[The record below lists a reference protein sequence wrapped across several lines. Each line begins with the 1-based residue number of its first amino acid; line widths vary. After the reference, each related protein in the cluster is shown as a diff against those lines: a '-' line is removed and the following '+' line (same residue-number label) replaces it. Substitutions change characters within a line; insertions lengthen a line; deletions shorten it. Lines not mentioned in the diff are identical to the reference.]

1 MLFFPLRLRY
11 LFPHNFNFLATAS
24 VLITFNHVFLRSG
37 NYSNRF
43 FPGILPPGQKTLYKA
58 QSLLVYQT
66 HPQIILPTNNYSA
79 QHSTPTMKSVSR
91 SHFQKSIIIEYGNEV
106 QQLLRVSHVLFTDDC
121 PSRGLGLGR
130 LPN

>member
-58 QSLLVYQT
+58 QPPLVYQT
-66 HPQIILPTNNYSA
+66 HSQIQLATNNFSA

-91 SHFQKSIIIEYGNEV
+91 SHFQKIIKIEYGNED
-106 QQLLRVSHVLFTDDC
+106 QQLLQESHVFFADDR